1 MSCTEQ
7 APPTLET
14 IAAWCLGELD
24 AASAERFEE
33 HYFGCDSCFER
44 ARRMQNLIEQL
55 RASLPP
61 VLTADRRRALEG
73 SQPVR
78 AVRVAAGA
86 RATLHMSPTAPLGL
100 WVMQAPLEQ
109 VTRVDFEAR
118 SREGSLM
125 FALSDVP
132 FDAQRGEVVLAC
144 QLHYRVVLGRD
155 QEMHVRLTGT
165 SPSGRHALADYIL
178 DHRFDDEFSDSG

>member
-1 MSCTEQ
+1 VSCTEQ

-24 AASAERFEE
+24 VASAERFEE
-33 HYFGCDSCFER
+33 HYFSCDGCFER
-44 ARRMQNLIEQL
+44 ARRMQDLVEQL

-61 VLTADRRRALEG
+61 ILTADRRRALEG

-86 RATLHMSPTAPLGL
+86 RAALHMSPSAPLGI
-100 WVMQAPLEQ
+100 WVMQAPLAQ

-118 SREGSLM
+118 SREGALM
-125 FALSDVP
+125 FALNDVP
-132 FDAQRGEVVLAC
+132 FDEQRGEVVLAC
-144 QLHYRVVLGRD
+144 QLHYRALGLD

-165 SPSGRHALADYIL
+165 SSSGRHAIGDYIL
-178 DHRFDDEFSDSG
+178 DHRFDAGLSEEG

>member
-1 MSCTEQ
+1 VSCTEQ

-24 AASAERFEE
+24 DTNAERFEE
-33 HYFGCDSCFER
+33 HYFSCDSCFER

-55 RASLPP
+55 HASLPP
-61 VLTADRRRALEG
+61 ILTADRRRTLEG

-78 AVRVAAGA
+78 AVHVAAGA
-86 RATLHMSPTAPLGL
+86 RATLHMSATAPLGL

-118 SREGSLM
+118 SREGALM

-132 FDAQRGEVVLAC
+132 FDGQRGEVVLAC
-144 QLHYRVVLGRD
+144 QLHYRVLGLD
-155 QEMHVRLTGT
+155 EEMHVRLTGT

-178 DHRFDDEFSDSG
+178 DHRFEADFPESG

>member
-1 MSCTEQ
+1 MSCSEQ
-7 APPTLET
+7 TPATLEA

-24 AASAERFEE
+24 APAAERFEE
-33 HYFGCDSCFER
+33 HCFRCDSCFER

-61 VLTADRRRALEG
+61 ILTAARRRALEG
-73 SQPVR
+73 SRPVR

-86 RATLHMSPTAPLGL
+86 RATLHMSASAPLGV
-100 WVMQAPLEQ
+100 WVMHAPLTE

-118 SREGSLM
+118 SRQGSLL
-125 FALSDVP
+125 FALDDVP
-132 FDAQRGEVVLAC
+132 FDGQRGEVVLAC
-144 QLHYRVVLGRD
+144 QLHYRALGLD

-165 SPSGRHALADYIL
+165 TPSGRHAIGDYIL
-178 DHRFDDEFSDSG
+178 DHRFDDGFSKDG

>member
-7 APPTLET
+7 TPATLET

-24 AASAERFEE
+24 AAAAEHFEE
-33 HYFGCDSCFER
+33 HYFACDSCFER

-61 VLTADRRRALEG
+61 VLTAERRRALEG
-73 SQPVR
+73 SRPVR
-78 AVRVAAGA
+78 AVHVAAGA
-86 RATLHMSPTAPLGL
+86 RATLHMSPSAPLGIWL
-100 WVMQAPLEQ
+100 MEAPLGQ

-118 SREGSLM
+118 SREGALL

-132 FDAQRGEVVLAC
+132 FDVQRGEVVLAC
-144 QLHYRVVLGRD
+144 QLHYRALGLD

-165 SPSGRHALADYIL
+165 SASGRHAIGHYIL
-178 DHRFDDEFSDSG
+178 DHRFDESG

>member
-1 MSCTEQ
+1 VSCNEQ

-24 AASAERFEE
+24 AAGAELFEE
-33 HYFGCDSCFER
+33 HYFTCDGCFQR
-44 ARRMQNLIEQL
+44 ARRMQDLIEQL

-61 VLTADRRRALEG
+61 ILTAERRRALEG
-73 SQPVR
+73 SQPLR

-86 RATLHMSPTAPLGL
+86 RATLHMSANAPLGIWL
-100 WVMQAPLEQ
+100 MQAPLEQ
-109 VTRVDFEAR
+109 LTRVDFEAR
-118 SREGSLM
+118 SREGALM

-132 FDAQRGEVVLAC
+132 FDVQRGEVVLAC
-144 QLHYRVVLGRD
+144 QVHYRALGLD

-165 SPSGRHALADYIL
+165 GPSGRHAIGDYIL
-178 DHRFDDEFSDSG
+178 DHRFDDGLPEGG